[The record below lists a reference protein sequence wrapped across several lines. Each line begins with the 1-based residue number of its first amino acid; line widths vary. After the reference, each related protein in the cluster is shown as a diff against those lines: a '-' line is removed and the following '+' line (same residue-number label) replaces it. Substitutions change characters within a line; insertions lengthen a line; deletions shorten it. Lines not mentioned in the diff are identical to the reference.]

1 MTDAR
6 RLILRGGTLIDGTG
20 VPARRADVA
29 VVAERIAAVGP
40 NLSAETDEVLDISG
54 LVVAPGFHD
63 VHTHLDLALL
73 SEPAYLDGLRQGVT
87 TVHISQC
94 GLGFAPASPATQALF
109 REYLAGICGDPA
121 LPSWRSV
128 EEYLALFGRGAAVNT
143 VFLIPHGLLRAEVA
157 GMKPG
162 PLTPPQLDRMK
173 RLAAEAMEQGARGIS
188 TGLTYFPGSE
198 ADIEELVAVS
208 RVVAEHGGV
217 YVSHLRNYSD
227 GLLGAIDEACEIGRR
242 AGLPVQIS
250 HLRPQACFRGRAR
263 EVLGH
268 IEGARDHGIDVA
280 FDLYTYLKGCTLM
293 AALFLPPRVYAG
305 GIEAAIERLEDPAE
319 RQRLR
324 TAMPDADWSEVHI
337 ASVGSERNRRFEGL
351 RLPDFAA
358 AFVGRAN
365 LHAEPTS
372 DGNTSAGPDVVGACI
387 DLLIEERLRAA
398 VVGWP
403 IEDGDHA
410 AVLAH
415 PLCLV
420 GSDTIPV
427 GGARHPRAS
436 GTFARYLGHYVR
448 ERGLLPLE
456 EAVRRITSVAARR
469 YGLADRGIVAEGQ
482 FADLAVFDPAT
493 IIDRATYE
501 QPRRLADGVRHVL
514 VNGQLVLRDGEL
526 TDVRPGRALKT

>member
-1 MTDAR
+1 MTDTR
-6 RLILRGGTLIDGTG
+6 RLILRGGTVVDGSG
-20 VPARRADVA
+20 APARRADV
-29 VVAERIAAVGP
+29 VVVGGRIAFVSRRNESAVGP
-40 NLSAETDEVLDISG
+40 SLTSEAAEVLDVSG

-73 SEPAYLDGLRQGVT
+73 AEPAYLDGLRQGVT
-87 TVHISQC
+87 TVHIAQC
-94 GLGFAPASPATQALF
+94 GLGFAPASVATQALF
-109 REYLAGICGDPA
+109 RDYLAGICGDLVLPA
-121 LPSWRSV
+121 WRSV
-128 EEYLALFGRGAAVNT
+128 EEYLALFDRAAALNT
-143 VFLIPHGLLRAEVA
+143 VFLIPHSLLRAEVA
-157 GMKPG
+157 GMTRG

-198 ADIEELVAVS
+198 ADLDELVAVS

-227 GLLGAIDEACEIGRR
+227 GLLDAIDEACEIGRR

-250 HLRPQACFRGRAR
+250 HLRPQAAFRGRAR
-263 EVLGH
+263 EVLDH
-268 IEGARDHGIDVA
+268 VEAARDRGIDVA

-293 AALFLPPRVYAG
+293 AALFLPPQVYAG
-305 GIEAAIERLEDPAE
+305 GIEAAIGRLKDAGE
-319 RQRLR
+319 RQWLSRSFALPA
-324 TAMPDADWSEVHI
+324 AMPDVDWSEVHI

-358 AFVGRAN
+358 ARGA
-365 LHAEPTS
+365 
-372 DGNTSAGPDVVGACI
+372 DVLGACL
-387 DLLIEERLRAA
+387 DLLIEERLRVA

-403 IEDGDHA
+403 IEDSDHS

-448 ERGLLPLE
+448 ERGLIPLE
-456 EAVRRITSVAARR
+456 EAVRRITSVPAHR
-469 YGLADRGIVAEGQ
+469 YGFDDRGLVAEGQ
-482 FADLAVFDPAT
+482 VADLAVFDPAT

-501 QPRRLADGVRHVL
+501 HPRRLADGVRHVL
-514 VNGQLVLRDGEL
+514 VNGRLVLRDGEL
-526 TDVRPGRALKT
+526 TEERPGAVLRG